1 MARFLK
7 KSLIVL
13 FLILIPVGSLTMHAI
28 VQGRSYGKLINY
40 AGIVRGATQRLVKL
54 ELQEIPNDELIVYLD
69 GILSEMTGSGTK
81 YYGLI
86 KLDDK
91 DYQERLSELN
101 DSWNILKKDIISYRN
116 GKDDGNKLLENSEIY
131 FEKANNTVFAAEHYY
146 EQENRRLFIIGA
158 VLLFLMLITWTVIF
172 MAYGKKVLLLEDKN
186 KELSDLAYKDNL
198 TGAYKIDFFKEKAQ
212 ELIDSEPGIKFAI
225 AYTDFD
231 NFKYIN
237 DVFGY
242 DYGDMVLKKYS
253 QIISDQLQDKELFG
267 RVSADNF
274 VLLVRYNSRDELILR
289 QKMADEKITNYM
301 NNSIYQQSLPTC
313 CGFCCIEDVIE
324 DLKIEGLLDRANFA
338 RMTVKKGDNR
348 NYAFYDEGIRNRLRE
363 EKDIERK
370 MYSALENEWFVV
382 YYQPKVD
389 LKTGRPGGC
398 EALVRMRGENGEI
411 ISPGKFIP
419 VYEKKMMINQLD
431 RLVFEKVCI
440 QLRKLIDEGKKP
452 LPVSVNVSR
461 LQFYE
466 IDFVEKYVGIR
477 DKYAIPDGL
486 LEIEVTESIVFN
498 NTGRLIEIVKS
509 LKNAGFLCSID
520 DFGSGYSSL
529 SLIKI
534 LPIDVLKIDRI
545 FFIDSE
551 NQQKD
556 RAVVESIIEMVK
568 KFNIRTV
575 AEGIEDMEQV
585 EFLKSIGCDYIQ
597 GYVFYKPMPFSEY
610 EKLLENKA
618 MSGAAQM

>member
-54 ELQEIPNDELIVYLD
+54 ELQEIPNDELIIYLD

-212 ELIDSEPGIKFAI
+212 ALIDSEPGIKFAI

-242 DYGDMVLKKYS
+242 EYGDMVLKKYS

-477 DKYAIPDGL
+477 DKYAIPEGL

>member
-54 ELQEIPNDELIVYLD
+54 ELQEIPNDELIIYLD

-146 EQENRRLFIIGA
+146 EKENRRLFIIGA